1 MNQTHETTRLGCK
14 YADQYYAGEFNITEE
29 EAKDIYICAVDSITG
44 IPECPFG
51 FLSDCLEE
59 MHLPDNYKNG
69 VVLDLLG
76 NKVKTCKLIPV
87 ELSPTKGGYECSD
100 CKGII
105 RGMVEFMKYCYR
117 CGVRI
122 E

>member
-51 FLSDCLEE
+51 FLS
-59 MHLPDNYKNG
+59 
-69 VVLDLLG
+69 
-76 NKVKTCKLIPV
+76 
-87 ELSPTKGGYECSD
+87 
-100 CKGII
+100 
-105 RGMVEFMKYCYR
+105 
-117 CGVRI
+117 
-122 E
+122 